1 VKAKKYPAVLEEQG
15 ERVVIR
21 KVRDHG
27 SEAFRIEYYVA
38 GQRRMKTRADE
49 NEAHIDAGRILAML
63 NERAPVFSQTEDATI
78 YLAAKTV
85 LGGLA
90 PVDVACREWAVAMQ
104 RLGGAS
110 LLYAVEVY
118 KKIVPQKTG
127 RKIPELVVEYGLS
140 LEDDMSPAYRSRV
153 CNRLERFAARFP
165 GALHEVTANDMEAWI
180 KGFNLGKRARNNE
193 RETLVAFSRWAQN
206 QKYLALGAPVE
217 ASQIKKLDAPT
228 TITIFPV
235 ATVTKLMLAMFTEKP
250 ELVPYAAL
258 GFFAGVRPAELTRL
272 RFEEAIRWNFGDIE
286 IRADQAKTGFRRL
299 TKMQANLAAWLA
311 PYRESIS
318 LIAPPNAYKKLSAFA
333 RSKGFT
339 WTPDV
344 MRHSYIS
351 YAVAF
356 TQQIGQVALWAGNS
370 ESIIKRHYLERVT
383 ETEGKAFFA
392 ILPTGSDKPKRV
404 RKAAKA

>member
-1 VKAKKYPAVLEEQG
+1 MVLEEHG

-21 KVRDHG
+21 KVLDHG

-49 NEAHIDAGRILAML
+49 SEAHTDAGRILAML

-110 LLYAVEVY
+110 LLDAVEVY
-118 KKIVPQKTG
+118 RKITPEKTG
-127 RKIPELVVEYGLS
+127 KKIPELVAEYAVS
-140 LEDDMSPAYRSRV
+140 LADDTSVAYRSRAH
-153 CNRLERFAARFP
+153 NRLKRFAARFP
-165 GALHEVTANDMEAWI
+165 GPLHEVTATDMEGWI
-180 KGFNLGKRARNNE
+180 KGFDLGKRARNNE

-206 QKYLALGAPVE
+206 KKYLPIGAPVE

-228 TITIFPV
+228 TIAIFPV
-235 ATVTKLMLAMFTEKP
+235 ATVAKLMSALLAEKP

-272 RFEEAIRWNFGDIE
+272 RFEEALRWNFGDIE

-299 TKMQANLAAWLA
+299 TKMQANLAAWLD
-311 PYRESIS
+311 PYRESVGQ
-318 LIAPPNAYKKLSAFA
+318 IAPAIAYKKLSAFTKT
-333 RSKGFT
+333 KGFQ
-339 WTPDV
+339 WSPDV
-344 MRHSYIS
+344 MRHSFIS
-351 YAVAF
+351 YAVASAH
-356 TQQIGQVALWAGNS
+356 QIGQVALWAGNS
-370 ESIIKRHYLERVT
+370 EAIIKRHYLERVT
-383 ETEGKAFFA
+383 EDEGKAFFA
-392 ILPTGSDKPKRV
+392 ILPSHSSKRTATPTAV
-404 RKAAKA
+404 TA

>member
-1 VKAKKYPAVLEEQG
+1 MKTRQYPIALEENG

-27 SEAFRIEYYVA
+27 TESFRIEYYHA

-49 NEAHIDAGRILAML
+49 REAHTDAGRILAML

-78 YLAAKTV
+78 YLAAKHV

-110 LLYAVEVY
+110 LLDAVEVY
-118 KKIVPQKTG
+118 KKITPQKTG
-127 RKIPELVVEYGLS
+127 RKIPELVEEYAVS
-140 LEDDMSPAYRSRV
+140 LADDMSAAYRSRV
-153 CNRLERFAARFP
+153 RNRLERFAARFP
-165 GALHEVTANDMEAWI
+165 GALHELTANDMEGWI

-206 QKYLALGAPVE
+206 QKYLPLGAPLE
-217 ASQIKKLDAPT
+217 ASLIKKLDAPT

-235 ATVTKLMLAMFTEKP
+235 ATVMKLMTAMLIERP
-250 ELVPYAAL
+250 DLVPYAAL
-258 GFFAGVRPAELTRL
+258 GFYAGVRPAELTRL

-311 PYRESIS
+311 PYRESVGV
-318 LIAPPNAYKKLSAFA
+318 IAPANAYKKLSAFA
-333 RSKGFT
+333 KANGFT

-344 MRHSYIS
+344 MRHSFIS
-351 YAVAF
+351 YAVASV
-356 TQQIGQVALWAGNS
+356 QQIGQVALWAGNS
-370 ESIIKRHYLERVT
+370 EAIIKRHYLERVT
-383 ETEGKAFFA
+383 QKEGKAFFA
-392 ILPTGSDKPKRV
+392 ITPKMPTNVVPL
-404 RKAAKA
+404 RKTVIA